1 MARFLVIDDDNT
13 MRGLIVATLQH
24 AGHVAD
30 QAASG
35 REAIAL
41 FRQRPADV
49 VITDIVMPDDSIVEV
64 IALRNEFP
72 AVPFIVTSGLV
83 ANTPRTKESEQFLGA
98 RRMLAKP
105 FNLADLLGVAD
116 EVLAEQDA
124 RVPLAQRK
132 P

>member
-13 MRGLIVATLQH
+13 MRGLIVATLEH
-24 AGHVAD
+24 AGHVVD

-35 REAIAL
+35 CEALAL

-72 AVPFIVTSGLV
+72 LVPFIVTSGLV
-83 ANTPRTKESEQFLGA
+83 ANTPRTKEIEQFLGA
-98 RRMLAKP
+98 RRMLPKP

-124 RVPLAQRK
+124 RVPLPRRK